1 MASLAVLIRSAPYG
15 TLEAA
20 EGVRHLAG
28 REALGFEEVVGLF
41 CDEGVWALARGQ
53 RAAPGFT
60 SLEPTLE
67 KLASEGV
74 PLLAERGSLAERSL
88 GREDLLP
95 GTQLVEPIERQLFD
109 ADVVLVF

>member
-28 REALGFEEVVGLF
+28 REALGFEDVVGLF
-41 CDEGVWALARGQ
+41 CDEGVWALAKGQ

-74 PLLAERGSLAERSL
+74 PLLAERGSLTKRSL
-88 GREDLLP
+88 KREDLLP
-95 GTQLVEPIERQLFD
+95 GVQLVEPIERQLFA